1 MAKFIKVILL
11 LLFAVALHGVA
22 NNFFAEK
29 TVETQEHAQVY
40 KVDSQQVSTAQLP
53 YLPEGELS
61 SASQS
66 HQIATSRI
74 QRINLLEYS
83 TSLRA
88 LAQQLQQ
95 RDAALA
101 QHWGEYMILQ
111 LLLVAIRQV
120 NTMYSLFDVLLFRNL
135 FY

>member
-29 TVETQEHAQVY
+29 PVETQEHAQVY

-66 HQIATSRI
+66 HQIAASRI

-101 QHWGEYMILQ
+101 QHWGRIYDTTTSFSCHPASEYYVFALRRI
-111 LLLVAIRQV
+111 II
-120 NTMYSLFDVLLFRNL
+120 
-135 FY
+135 

>member
-74 QRINLLEYS
+74 QRI
-83 TSLRA
+83 
-88 LAQQLQQ
+88 Q
-95 RDAALA
+95 RKL
-101 QHWGEYMILQ
+101 LQ
-111 LLLVAIRQV
+111 LKLLLLQKLLLLKNRKPNQRNNLILILIDIRKVTSKDGGLFCCQV
-120 NTMYSLFDVLLFRNL
+120 
-135 FY
+135 

>member
-29 TVETQEHAQVY
+29 PVETQEHAQVY

-61 SASQS
+61 
-66 HQIATSRI
+66 
-74 QRINLLEYS
+74 

-101 QHWGEYMILQ
+101 QHWGRIYDTTTSFSCHPASEYYVFALRRI
-111 LLLVAIRQV
+111 II
-120 NTMYSLFDVLLFRNL
+120 
-135 FY
+135 